1 MQITTALM
9 DHQQAALA
17 KLLPTRAGA
26 LFADMG
32 TGKSLMLMAMA
43 ALRAAKWDRLVWVT
57 PCALRDNVVEQ
68 LRLHT
73 DLPPGA
79 VYRWDDKTT
88 AERLPATA
96 RVHVVGLE
104 SMSGS
109 ARLVSAYAA
118 LVTPNTFVAVDES
131 SGIKGWQA
139 KRTQRLIHMSE
150 RARYRLVM
158 TGTPIT
164 QGAVDLYAQMRFL
177 SPKILGYNS
186 FWGFARN
193 HLEFETR
200 RGADGRMH
208 RTGRIVRI
216 HNADYMAAKMA
227 PYVYQVRKDE
237 CLDLP
242 GKLFETRWC
251 SLTPRQRQLYDQ
263 AKHEILTQLDYSE
276 WSPIRIFHLYTV
288 LQSIVCGYW
297 RRTDPQTGR
306 RELLQFDT
314 QRMTVL
320 MRTLEEISEGEHVVI
335 WAKYHDS
342 IDRIRAEIVGER
354 GEGCVH
360 PYHGEMTDAERAASL
375 RRWRDQGG
383 YLLATQSTGG
393 VGLTLVEASY
403 SIFWADSF
411 KYAERLQ
418 AEDRTHRIGQ
428 TRRPVYITLACMD
441 CIDIR
446 IQAALGRKGDAL
458 AEFQGR
464 IEHYRTQGLKSRAM
478 ELVQSL

>member
-1 MQITTALM
+1 MQITTDLM
-9 DHQQAALA
+9 PHQRAALA

-32 TGKSLMLMAMA
+32 TGKSLMLCAMA
-43 ALRAAKWDRLVWVT
+43 ALRATKFDRLVWVT

-68 LRLHT
+68 LRIHT

-79 VYRWDDKTT
+79 VYRWDDRTT
-88 AERLPATA
+88 AERLPADA

-104 SMSGS
+104 SMSSS
-109 ARLVSAYAA
+109 ARAVVAYSA
-118 LVTPNTFVAVDES
+118 LVTERSFVAVDES
-131 SGIKGWQA
+131 SGIKGWRA
-139 KRTQRLIHMSE
+139 KRTQRLIHMSQ

-200 RGADGRMH
+200 RGDDGRLR
-208 RTGRIVRI
+208 RTGRIVRV

-242 GKLFETRWC
+242 DKLFETRWC
-251 SLTPRQRQLYDQ
+251 SLTSRQRQLYDQ
-263 AKHEILTQLDYSE
+263 AKVEILTQWEYDD
-276 WSPIRIFHLYTV
+276 WSPIKIFHLYTA
-288 LQSIVCGYW
+288 LQSIVCGFW
-297 RRTDPQTGR
+297 NRTDPATGR

-314 QRMTVL
+314 QRMRVL
-320 MRTLEEISEGEHVVI
+320 MQTLDEIPEGEHVVI

-342 IDRIRAEIVGER
+342 IERIRAEIAARGGESS
-354 GEGCVH
+354 VH
-360 PYHGEMTDAERAASL
+360 LYHGELTDSERAESL
-375 RRWRDQGG
+375 ARWRERGG
-383 YLLATQSTGG
+383 YLLATQSAGG
-393 VGLTLVEASY
+393 HGLTLVEAAY
-403 SIFWADSF
+403 SIFWADGF
-411 KYAERLQ
+411 KYSERIQ

-428 TRRPVYITLACMD
+428 TRRPVYITLACTD
-441 CIDIR
+441 CIDTR
-446 IQAALGRKGDAL
+446 IQSALGRKGDAL

-464 IEHYRTQGLKSRAM
+464 IEHYRAQGMKTAAM
-478 ELVQSL
+478 ELVKAL